1 MANALSVKPTTSL
14 TAYLTGDAVKNQINK
29 VVGGSNGDR
38 FISSLMSA
46 VQANPTLQE
55 CSNSSLVNAAL
66 LGYSLNLSPSPQLG
80 YFYFVPF
87 WDNDNTYDQ
96 HGRVVNKKAYAAQ
109 MHVSEKSLPSVRAAQ
124 FQMGYRGYL
133 QLAMR
138 SGQYK
143 KINTVEIKEGE
154 FVSYNPLFEELKVN
168 IIENPDERM
177 QRKSIGYYAMFE
189 YLNGFRKEMYWTEGQ
204 MRAHAQKYSKSYK
217 YGPWSTDFD
226 KMANK
231 TLIRQLL
238 GHYGIMSLDMERA
251 YAADQGVIDENLSAR
266 YVDSTIESPI
276 ENAKAEIE
284 RNANVEMIEMAPEP
298 IQPAQEPIPAPAP
311 AAQEPDF

>member
-1 MANALSVKPTTSL
+1 MANTLSVKPQTSL
-14 TAYLTGDAVKNQINK
+14 TAYLTGDAVKNQISK
-29 VVGGSNGDR
+29 VVGGANGDR

-55 CSNSSLVNAAL
+55 CSNASLVNAAL

-87 WDNDNTYDQ
+87 WDNDNTYDER
-96 HGRVVNKKAYAAQ
+96 GRIINKKTYAEQKNVA
-109 MHVSEKSLPSVRAAQ
+109 ERSLPSVRAAQ

-154 FVSYNPLFEELKVN
+154 FVSYNPLLEELKVN
-168 IIENPDERM
+168 IIEDPDERM
-177 QRKSIGYYAMFE
+177 RRKTIGYYAMFE

-204 MRAHAQKYSKSYK
+204 MRAHAQRYSKSYK
-217 YGPWSTDFD
+217 NGPWATDFD
-226 KMANK
+226 KMAAKTMLRQQIMESMEALDEREREVLILRYGLRDGQPQTLEEVGNK
-231 TLIRQLL
+231 FSVTRERIRQIEARAIKKLKL
-238 GHYGIMSLDMERA
+238 PSRLKKLD
-251 YAADQGVIDENLSAR
+251 GFI
-266 YVDSTIESPI
+266 
-276 ENAKAEIE
+276 
-284 RNANVEMIEMAPEP
+284 
-298 IQPAQEPIPAPAP
+298 
-311 AAQEPDF
+311 

>member
-80 YFYFVPF
+80 YFYFAPF

-217 YGPWSTDFD
+217 YGPWSTEFD

>member
-217 YGPWSTDFD
+217 YGPWSTEFD